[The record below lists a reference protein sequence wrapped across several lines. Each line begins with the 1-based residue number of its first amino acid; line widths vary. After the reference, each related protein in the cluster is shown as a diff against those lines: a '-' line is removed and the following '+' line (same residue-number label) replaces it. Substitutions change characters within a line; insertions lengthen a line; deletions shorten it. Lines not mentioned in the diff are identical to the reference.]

1 MALFFSIFYF
11 LFENIILIAFY
22 YTFTK
27 CFMGYTTVGKTC
39 LVLRFLNDEYEEID
53 DPTLGTAPTTPFSP
67 FPFLSFIVSLFV
79 WSACSNH
86 FLFWATTRVRASD
99 PPSQRTATGRSSW
112 STTTKS
118 PSYATHFYVLALVR
132 FVGVICMAMCV
143 VVLTSPRGG
152 SARIQDVLDT
162 GGSEE
167 HHYLH
172 DKVCS
177 SLSSRPVSCVA

>member
-1 MALFFSIFYF
+1 MVDDDKVTLVRGP
-11 LFENIILIAFY
+11 LL
-22 YTFTK
+22 
-27 CFMGYTTVGKTC
+27 C
-39 LVLRFLNDEYEEID
+39 LG
-53 DPTLGTAPTTPFSP
+53 P
-67 FPFLSFIVSLFV
+67 
-79 WSACSNH
+79 C
-86 FLFWATTRVRASD
+86 
-99 PPSQRTATGRSSW
+99 
-112 STTTKS
+112 
-118 PSYATHFYVLALVR
+118 VR
-132 FVGVICMAMCV
+132 FVGVICMAMCG